1 MNNRVLKYGLVCAA
15 VVYATVAWAQ
25 FLPTANKS
33 NPALLQQKNR
43 VLKQNVRNTN
53 FLSPS
58 ENKVAGSDAK
68 NENSYMQSVEK
79 AQPVKKDT
87 VKIFD
92 KSGKRMNDDMI
103 LLYMKSFNV
112 YRTASQQVRCAVR
125 FALTSVYKEKV
136 SNISYE
142 LKWPKMSTRLSFS
155 NMEPQVEYYIDYLLL
170 GEGCYTMDK
179 KPNVIVNRCRVKNKT
194 QEECAASVR
203 WIKWSM

>member
-1 MNNRVLKYGLVCAA
+1 MSNKVLKYGLICAA
-15 VVYATVAWAQ
+15 VVYATAAWAQ

-43 VLKQNVRNTN
+43 VLKQNKNAN

-58 ENKVAGSDAK
+58 ENKVVEGAAGNS
-68 NENSYMQSVEK
+68 NSYMQSAEK
-79 AQPVKKDT
+79 PQPVKKDM

-92 KSGKRMNDDMI
+92 KNGKRLHDDVI

-125 FALTSVYKEKV
+125 FAVTSVYNEKV

-142 LKWPKMSTRLSFS
+142 LRWPKMSTRLSFS
-155 NMEPQVEYYIDYLLL
+155 NMEPQVEYYVDYLLL
-170 GEGCYTMDK
+170 GDGCYTMDK
-179 KPNVIVNRCRVKNKT
+179 KPNVIVNRCRVRNKT